1 MATRTYRQLID
12 SDLPAR
18 IMYEIDGT
26 LDNTARIAYR
36 GEGWYSMGGLMMLYA
51 RSSNEL
57 SSKLC
62 DKGHSVLNA
71 LLERCDGNLTDD
83 QIAAWAA
90 VVARHINAM
99 PITVTRETM

>member
-36 GEGWYSMGGLMMLYA
+36 GEGWYSMGGLTMLYA

-62 DKGHSVLNA
+62 DKGHSVLMA
-71 LLERCDGNLTDD
+71 LLDRCDADMTDD
-83 QIAAWAA
+83 QIAAYAA
-90 VVARHINAM
+90 AVARHMNSM
-99 PITVTRETM
+99 PITITREAM